1 MKKLMKIA
9 SFFMAGVVSL
19 FSPMTMNH
27 GDAGC
32 CAECACSYYLCFM
45 ISSITFDISGGIH
58 SSNLI
63 Y

>member
-32 CAECACSYYLCFM
+32 CAECAM
-45 ISSITFDISGGIH
+45 KKEEEIEIVDEQQNDIGSD
-58 SSNLI
+58 
-63 Y
+63 

>member
-9 SFFMAGVVSL
+9 SFFMAGVSL

-32 CAECACSYYLCFM
+32 CAQCAM
-45 ISSITFDISGGIH
+45 KKEEEIEIVDEQQNDIGSD
-58 SSNLI
+58 
-63 Y
+63 